1 MNLKIE
7 HIPVDQL
14 VPYVRNAR
22 THSDEQVSQIA
33 GSIAEF
39 GFVNP
44 ILVGDDN
51 VIIAGHGRLMA
62 AHKMGLEN
70 VPVIYLSHLSEVQRR
85 ALVLT
90 DNKLAENAGWDEDLL
105 RLELE
110 DLQAENFDLELTGFD
125 FDEIDRLL
133 NADTEPAGNTDDD
146 DIPETPEEPISKPGD
161 LWLLGNHRLLCGD
174 ATVLGDVERVL
185 DGGLADLTFCDPPY
199 NVDYAGGAS
208 RKTDRR
214 IENDNLGNAFEAF
227 LYDACVNIVSVTKG
241 GIYICMSSSELHTLQ
256 KAFVDAGGH
265 WSTFIIWAKNRF
277 TLGRSDYQRQ
287 YEPVLYGWKEGTD
300 HFWCGARDQGDV
312 WFIDRPHKN
321 DLHPTMKPVALVERA
336 VRNSSKSRD
345 IVLDPFG
352 GSGTTLIACEKA
364 GRSGRLIEM
373 DPKYADVIVKR
384 WQEFTGLKATLDGD
398 GRAFG

>member
-7 HIPVDQL
+7 HKPVDQL

-22 THSDEQVSQIA
+22 THSDEQISQIA

-62 AHKMGLEN
+62 AHKMGLDE
-70 VPVIYLSHLSEVQRR
+70 VPVICLSHLSEVQRR
-85 ALVLT
+85 ALILA
-90 DNKLAENAGWDEDLL
+90 DNRIAECAGWNEDLL

-110 DLQAENFDLELTGFD
+110 DLQSEDFNLELTGFD

-146 DIPETPEEPISKPGD
+146 DVPETPDAPISKPGD

-287 YEPVLYGWKEGTD
+287 YEPILYGWKEGTD

>member
-1 MNLKIE
+1 M
-7 HIPVDQL
+7 
-14 VPYVRNAR
+14 
-22 THSDEQVSQIA
+22 
-33 GSIAEF
+33 
-39 GFVNP
+39 
-44 ILVGDDN
+44 
-51 VIIAGHGRLMA
+51 
-62 AHKMGLEN
+62 
-70 VPVIYLSHLSEVQRR
+70 
-85 ALVLT
+85 
-90 DNKLAENAGWDEDLL
+90 
-105 RLELE
+105 
-110 DLQAENFDLELTGFD
+110 
-125 FDEIDRLL
+125 L